1 MAKRSSQTGIEN
13 ASVGIAG
20 SIDAVIPEGVLR
32 GHLAVYND
40 TKDDASFDTVL
51 ESWTVSPFSL
61 SLSLSLSLSVF
72 ALN

>member
-61 SLSLSLSLSVF
+61 SLSLSLF